1 MSREPTQQE
10 IDEADL
16 WALAIREAQ
25 MTAVIHG
32 TAFLKFTFVDQTIH
46 VECLRPE
53 DYMPWGLMNTME
65 TKQ

>member
-1 MSREPTQQE
+1 MSEPTQRE

-16 WALAIREAQ
+16 WALMIRDAQ
-25 MTAVIHG
+25 ISAVVHG
-32 TAFLKFTFVDQTIH
+32 TAFLKFTYEDNMIN
-46 VECLRPE
+46 VELLKPH

>member
-1 MSREPTQQE
+1 MTEPTQRE

-16 WALAIREAQ
+16 WALMIRDAQ
-25 MTAVIHG
+25 IEAVIHG
-32 TAFLKFTFVDQTIH
+32 TAFLKFTYQDNTIN
-46 VECLRPE
+46 VELLKAH